1 MHLDIF
7 HYTLSVNL
15 NGLENNYVKL
25 VITFINLTCI
35 IELKYMSVGIILR
48 FDYGVRLI
56 VPRLANERDAK
67 SLS

>member
-1 MHLDIF
+1 MRLKI
-7 HYTLSVNL
+7 TTQNL
-15 NGLENNYVKL
+15 YCDWSNTIVDNDAKL

-56 VPRLANERDAK
+56 VPRLANERDPE
-67 SLS
+67 